1 IPKWHYIFSL
11 ILSFGIITSIIIVL
25 MLLTPIGHSCMFLIL
40 LSVHCGMSFSDFTHI
55 KKLWKMPKN
64 CFIESAERGFS
75 VLISD

>member
-1 IPKWHYIFSL
+1 N
-11 ILSFGIITSIIIVL
+11 
-25 MLLTPIGHSCMFLIL
+25 
-40 LSVHCGMSFSDFTHI
+40 I

>member
-1 IPKWHYIFSL
+1 PKWHYIFSL
-11 ILSFGIITSIIIVL
+11 ILPFVIITTILVAL
-25 MLLTPIGHSCMFLIL
+25 MLFTPIGHSGMFLLL
-40 LSVHCGMSFSDFTHI
+40 LSVHFGMSFSDFTHI

>member
-1 IPKWHYIFSL
+1 
-11 ILSFGIITSIIIVL
+11 
-25 MLLTPIGHSCMFLIL
+25 
-40 LSVHCGMSFSDFTHI
+40 I

>member
-1 IPKWHYIFSL
+1 
-11 ILSFGIITSIIIVL
+11 
-25 MLLTPIGHSCMFLIL
+25 
-40 LSVHCGMSFSDFTHI
+40 